1 MSEKGF
7 FGSLFDF
14 SFADFVFPKIIRVL
28 YAIAVCLTVL
38 GYLGGVVYAFKT
50 GSTEGIAAVVLG
62 PIVLMIYLVMIRAW
76 MEIAIVLF
84 RIYENTNV
92 IARK

>member
-1 MSEKGF
+1 MEKKGF

-14 SFADFVFPKIIRVL
+14 SFESFVFPKIVRVL
-28 YAIAVCLTVL
+28 YVIFVVFVCI
-38 GYLGGVVYAFKT
+38 GYLGGVVYAFQM
-50 GSTEGIAAVVLG
+50 GSMQGIGAIVLG
-62 PIVLMIYLVMIRAW
+62 PIVLILYLTMIRAS

-92 IARK
+92 IAQK

>member
-1 MSEKGF
+1 MEEKGF

-14 SFADFVFPKIIRVL
+14 SFESFVFPRIIRVI
-28 YAIAVCLTVL
+28 YAIVVVL
-38 GYLGGVVYAFKT
+38 AGIGYLGGVVYAFQM
-50 GSTEGIAAVVLG
+50 GSMQGIGAVVLG
-62 PIVLMIYLVMIRAW
+62 PVVIIFYLIMIRAW
-76 MEIAIVLF
+76 MEVAIVMF